1 MRKREIIPN
10 HHQMTEFL
18 RGQASK
24 MVNTWWVFG
33 EVSKELDYHIF
44 NAEVENIGYKRTKR
58 GIKVQANDLYRE
70 TSEGEIIVDD
80 GKMESIL
87 DYMREIDWSEEV

>member
-1 MRKREIIPN
+1 
-10 HHQMTEFL
+10 
-18 RGQASK
+18 